1 MANEIKV
8 IKVEP
13 SVRDYVEGLDYE
25 YSTRRDLVAFMIS
38 NNMDTTTDSF
48 EKYQKEM
55 GEYSVKFKLAKQE
68 IEDQYVKPIIGDKKV
83 RWVLNYRDCEL
94 TITFLD

>member
-1 MANEIKV
+1 MANETKI

-13 SVRDYVEGLDYE
+13 AVRDYVEGLDYE

-48 EKYQKEM
+48 VKYQKEM
-55 GEYSVKFKLAKQE
+55 GEYNTKFKMAKQE
-68 IEDQYVKPIIGDKKV
+68 IEDQYVKPVIGDSKV

-94 TITFLD
+94 TITYLD